1 MIANDRREKER
12 IDARNALEE
21 FVYDMRGKL
30 QEGGELSLY
39 VDEKDRQHICS
50 QLDDL
55 ENWIYEEGESSTR
68 EVYAERLRDLHT
80 KTNPIKSRHDE
91 YVRNPQ
97 DFDDLGRS
105 IQMANKAVASY
116 RAGDIKYDHLTET
129 EILNVSESAER
140 AQKWLIDAQSKMSR
154 VHKTADPP
162 VKCVDIRHENQ
173 TLMTCVNSVLSRP
186 KPKPAS
192 PPPAPEQKPSQK
204 ADGNGDESRNE
215 NQDSFKEDKMD
226 VE

>member
-30 QEGGELSLY
+30 QEEGDLTVY
-39 VDEKDRQHICS
+39 VEDNERQQICN

-55 ENWIYEEGESSTR
+55 ENWIYEEGECCQR
-68 EVYAERLRDLHT
+68 EVYAERLRDLHA
-80 KTNPIKSRHDE
+80 KTNPIKARHDE
-91 YVRNPQ
+91 YARNPH
-97 DFDDLGRS
+97 DFEELGRS
-105 IQMANKAVASY
+105 IQQANKAVASY
-116 RAGDIKYDHLTET
+116 RANDPKYDHLTET

-140 AQKWLIDAQSKMSR
+140 AQKWMIEAQNKMSR

-162 VKCVDIRHENQ
+162 VKCVDIRHETQ

-192 PPPAPEQKPSQK
+192 PPAPEPK
-204 ADGNGDESRNE
+204 AKEDAANGDASQAE
-215 NQDSFKEDKMD
+215 NADTFKEDKMD